1 MNRAS
6 SIRRQLVHVLDLLGM
21 GQDPYAPREIVVAI
35 ALRDD
40 VSVETVIERLGVDL
54 SHLDPA
60 DLDGSAIPFADL
72 EAGTR
77 FERGG
82 SVWTKASLD
91 TAVSSAADRAQQ
103 RMLVNAYATAVRAHG
118 VPNAFRLE
126 PGSDDSPDYVVSR
139 FSGSVKVLPVP

>member
-6 SIRRQLVHVLDLLGM
+6 SIRRRLVHVLDLLGM

-40 VSVETVIERLGVDL
+40 VSVETVLERLGVDL

-60 DLDGSAIPFADL
+60 DLDGSAIRSPH
-72 EAGTR
+72 
-77 FERGG
+77 RGRDA
-82 SVWTKASLD
+82 VRARWQRLD
-91 TAVSSAADRAQQ
+91 QGQSRHGRLVDAADRTQQ
-103 RMLVNAYATAVRAHG
+103 RMLVHAYATAVRAHG

-126 PGSDDSPDYVVSR
+126 PGSDE
-139 FSGSVKVLPVP
+139 FS